1 MQDRDKLAHNYFF
14 KRASEL
20 IKSSP
25 FLSLLV
31 KGITYRTSG
40 AMNPRSNTAH
50 SEGTFTGPFPGCL
63 VRNRSDET
71 GKEMTEVLLAGYGA
85 KVDLHKRLQYPS
97 CVKGNSSTHLPT
109 RMADVCCIITSL

>member
-1 MQDRDKLAHNYFF
+1 MSLKKYESEDTSSTSPGTAQGSPMQDRDKLAHNYFF

-71 GKEMTEVLLAGYGA
+71 GKEMTEVLLAGYG
-85 KVDLHKRLQYPS
+85 
-97 CVKGNSSTHLPT
+97 G
-109 RMADVCCIITSL
+109 